1 MKTPYSNQ
9 TINIS
14 YISGNATRLCD
25 ARGLWTGSTPSC
37 QPIACGDPVG
47 YSLIFNSTKFTHLC
61 TIQATFPHASVA
73 LLNGSTVWRAVAHYQ
88 CIHGY
93 RELPTKEDEED
104 GHYGKALFAKKTSSV
119 VHLASFTICDVFFW
133 DLAFFL
139 QAYFWHTIGIP
150 LFRRF
155 FLRFC
160 FLLPRCSFDY
170 VHNKMLPPLQ
180 QTEEGRRK
188 IWLPSLLFPFSSAQL
203 VSLLLS
209 SSRNS
214 FIPSLPPR
222 ICSFSDR
229 DFSLFLP
236 PPLFPVYG
244 KLPIRRVPLCPPS
257 YKIAQTTRK
266 FV

>member
-9 TINIS
+9 TNNIS

-47 YSLIFNSTKFTHLC
+47 YSTAHFYSIKITHLC
-61 TIQATFPHASVA
+61 IIQATFPHASVA

-119 VHLASFTICDVFFW
+119 VHLASFAICDVFFW
-133 DLAFFL
+133 DFASFL
-139 QAYFWHTIGIP
+139 HSYFWHTIGIP

-188 IWLPSLLFPFSSAQL
+188 IWLPSLLSPSFFRAVGFPSPFLLAQFFYPVPATPDMFIQWPRFFFIFTPSPFSCLWETADTQSA
-203 VSLLLS
+203 
-209 SSRNS
+209 
-214 FIPSLPPR
+214 SLP
-222 ICSFSDR
+222 SF
-229 DFSLFLP
+229 L
-236 PPLFPVYG
+236 
-244 KLPIRRVPLCPPS
+244 
-257 YKIAQTTRK
+257 
-266 FV
+266 